1 MVIVSKQ
8 CCWTNNVRSTLFV
21 QQHCWTKHVDI
32 ILVSKLSCLS
42 LFYDSLLEISDFLH
56 PRCVMYVVSVYIHFP
71 ILPGRDVKSLYYQAN
86 NAVTNIV
93 LMAEQLCW
101 MTTLFTP
108 VDNLQQVVCCCIC
121 TYGEYFLVMQQSRI
135 WRMYNCINLVSLTT
149 HTYSYTVL

>member
-1 MVIVSKQ
+1 MLLNEQ
-8 CCWTNNVRSTLFV
+8 CSFNIVRSTTLLNET
-21 QQHCWTKHVDI
+21 CWH
-32 ILVSKLSCLS
+32 LVSKLSCLS

-56 PRCVMYVVSVYIHFP
+56 PRYVMYVVSVYIHFP

-121 TYGEYFLVMQQSRI
+121 MYGEYFLVMQQSRI